1 MLSNKTYVKFPIW
14 IVLVSN
20 LLAILLYGLGFLVMF
35 RLGWLF
41 ALIYLVYIL
50 ILEFRILKTHC
61 VDCYYYGK
69 TCGFGKGLISSWL
82 FKKGDSSNFCAMEI
96 TWKQMIP
103 DILVTAIPV
112 VVGLTLLIIDFDFVL
127 LIEIILLL
135 LLTTMGNAFVRGN
148 LTCKYCKQREIG
160 CPAEKLFSKQ

>member
-1 MLSNKTYVKFPIW
+1 MESNKTYEKFPIW

-20 LLAILLYGLGFLVMF
+20 LLSISLYGLGFLVIF
-35 RLGWLF
+35 NLGWLF

-50 ILEFRILKTHC
+50 ILEFRIIKTHC

-82 FKKGDSSNFCAMEI
+82 FKKGDSSKFCAMEI

-103 DILVTAIPV
+103 DMLVTVIPV
-112 VVGLTLLIIDFDFVL
+112 VVGITLLIIDYNFVL
-127 LIEIILLL
+127 LIELILLL
-135 LLTTMGNAFVRGN
+135 LLTTMGNAFVRGK

>member
-1 MLSNKTYVKFPIW
+1 MESNKTYEKFPIW

-20 LLAILLYGLGFLVMF
+20 LLAISLYGLGFLVMLN
-35 RLGWLF
+35 LGWLF

-69 TCGFGKGLISSWL
+69 TCGFGKGIISSWL
-82 FKKGDSSNFCAMEI
+82 FKKGDSSKFCAMEI

-112 VVGLTLLIIDFDFVL
+112 VVGITLLIIDFNFVL
-127 LIEIILLL
+127 LIEVIFLL
-135 LLTTMGNAFVRGN
+135 LLTTMGNAFVRGK

-160 CPAEKLFSKQ
+160 CPAEKLFSK